1 MHDYPSEN
9 NSDTTK
15 LAMDWKANLPKEVQ
29 GWQEVQQSDSPEKF
43 FDQMANMRKRMGQSI
58 RVPGQ
63 DAGEE
68 QLNEFYQNLQKR
80 VPGLMRTPN
89 PEDPESME
97 QVMRALGKPED
108 EQGYTLEDATEDELK
123 DLRAMAKEVGMT
135 KAQFKKFAQGMLGAN
150 KMSQQQLQQQIER
163 EQITLKSDWGAA
175 TDERYENILNVA
187 EATGASEQIINAIK
201 TKTIDAK
208 TAKWLYQLGKQ
219 LGGEAVQNHVQQKTM
234 DPDEARENIEDIL
247 NNQQHPYWHASH
259 PDHKKAVDKVI
270 NLHRLANG
278 AA

>member
-1 MHDYPSEN
+1 MLDHPSDN
-9 NSDTTK
+9 PDDTTK
-15 LAMDWKANLPKEVQ
+15 LSMDWKNNLPKEVQ
-29 GWQEVQQSDSPEKF
+29 QWQEVQQSDSPEKF

-68 QLNEFYQNLQKR
+68 QLNEFYENLQKR

-108 EQGYTLEDATEDELK
+108 ESGYALEDATEEELK

-135 KAQFKKFAQGMLGAN
+135 KAQFKKFAEGMLGAN
-150 KMSQQQLQQQIER
+150 KLGKAQFEERITR
-163 EQITLKSDWGAA
+163 EQMTLKQHWGAA
-175 TDERYENILNVA
+175 TDERYQDILNIA
-187 EATGASEQIINAIK
+187 EATGASEALINEIK
-201 TKTIDAK
+201 NKTIDAN

-219 LGGEAVQNHVQQKTM
+219 LGGEAVQAHVQQKQM
-234 DPDEARENIEDIL
+234 APDEARESIDDIL
-247 NNQQHPYWHASH
+247 NNPQHPYWHASH
-259 PDHKKAVDKVI
+259 PDHQKAVDKVI
-270 NLHRLANG
+270 NLHRLAN
-278 AA
+278 AS